1 MLWAGTHWGGHK
13 LEQAPDVAGD
23 PGPSPS
29 SSPGPAAPLATP
41 SIAPTAP
48 GVPGLAAWPFDP
60 GTWKSSLRIT
70 ASAGTL
76 GRVLPSPASPALA
89 LDQAPAPSGGAP
101 HTPSAEFAPL
111 LGPLERRTNF

>member
-1 MLWAGTHWGGHK
+1 MGWDTLGRSQTGAS
-13 LEQAPDVAGD
+13 ARRRR
-23 PGPSPS
+23 GPRALSFQFPRPS
-29 SSPGPAAPLATP
+29 GPAGHSLYSAH
-41 SIAPTAP
+41 SAP

-76 GRVLPSPASPALA
+76 GRVLPSPASRALA

-101 HTPSAEFAPL
+101 HTPTAEFAPL